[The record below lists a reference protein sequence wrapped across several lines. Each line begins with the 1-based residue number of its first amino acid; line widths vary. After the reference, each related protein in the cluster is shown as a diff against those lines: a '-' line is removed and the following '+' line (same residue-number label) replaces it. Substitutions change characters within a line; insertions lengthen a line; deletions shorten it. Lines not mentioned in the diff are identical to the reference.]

1 MCRLGYDSF
10 ISVKEKLGK
19 CLLDRKEI
27 VGGGVGK
34 LIVRIV
40 ELGADSKPTL
50 SLDNKSNF
58 HGRNGL
64 KTVCKL
70 FPVPAAGKEE
80 ENKAGEGAE

>member
-10 ISVKEKLGK
+10 KSVKEKLSK

-27 VGGGVGK
+27 VGVGK